1 VGEERLARAVEFA
14 AQERS
19 MTLTTTRVV
28 AVLSLMGLA
37 VAGAPAGASAGNPL
51 AATPAPSFQG
61 TATLYELTENMK
73 VVQRHKRHRR
83 LPVSR
88 RIATSAL
95 TGVAEVGTPLCPI
108 PEFASGPAGCAI
120 NVQGKDNI
128 SLSTGLGTFEGDFA
142 TVIQGD
148 NPVDGPEATVLRGE
162 FRGQMDF
169 SPAIL
174 LEIPFGTVTGKVKGN
189 RGRSTDFTGVFRLPF
204 AGNFPTEIEVAPGM
218 KITLTLR
225 QLFCPATPDPN
236 PNAGLYGGIDLA
248 YLDNVEAATTPA
260 GKCLD
265 IQPHELSLGAPLVRF
280 DISF

>member
-1 VGEERLARAVEFA
+1 
-14 AQERS
+14 

-37 VAGAPAGASAGNPL
+37 VAGTPAGASAGNPR
-51 AATPAPSFQG
+51 TGKPAPSFDG

-73 VVQRHKRHRR
+73 VVRRHKR
-83 LPVSR
+83 LNVGR

-95 TGVAEVGTPLCPI
+95 TGVAQVGTPLCPI

-162 FRGQMDF
+162 FRGQMNF

-174 LEIPFGTVTGKVKGN
+174 HQIPFGTVTGKVKGN

-204 AGNFPTEIEVAPGM
+204 AGNVETELEVAPGM

-225 QLFCPATPDPN
+225 QLFCPATPTPN
-236 PNAGLYGGIDLA
+236 PNADLYGGVDLA

-260 GKCLD
+260 GRCLD

-280 DISF
+280 DVDF